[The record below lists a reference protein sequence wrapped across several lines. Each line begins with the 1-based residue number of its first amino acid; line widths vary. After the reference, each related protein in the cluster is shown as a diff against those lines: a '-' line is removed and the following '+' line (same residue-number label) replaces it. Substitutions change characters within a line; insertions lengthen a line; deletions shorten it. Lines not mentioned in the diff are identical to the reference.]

1 MTPSGS
7 LAPRGERD
15 SYFLDHACATMSVG
29 LDIIDAWRVKQDR
42 LKFNFDKARAVLID
56 SNMLS
61 HEVMAGILGGFG
73 FRQLHR
79 FADIARGQDFLKAN
93 PVELV
98 FVDPYTYGE
107 AGLDFIRWAHDNC
120 ARTPIFVVTGHAFL
134 RAVTEARDAGADYVI
149 AKPYSPS
156 VLLERLI
163 WVAEQSGRKIGA
175 TDEPMLHETAG
186 VAA

>member
-1 MTPSGS
+1 
-7 LAPRGERD
+7 
-15 SYFLDHACATMSVG
+15 MSVG
-29 LDIIDAWRVKQDR
+29 LDIVDSWRVKQER

-79 FADIARGQDFLKAN
+79 FADIARGQEFLKAS

-107 AGLDFIRWAHDNC
+107 AGLDFIRWARAEPSC
-120 ARTPIFVVTGHAFL
+120 ARSPIIVVTGHAFL

-163 WVAEQSGRKIGA
+163 WVAEQGGRKIGA
-175 TDEPMLHETAG
+175 TDEPMAHEIAG

>member
-1 MTPSGS
+1 
-7 LAPRGERD
+7 
-15 SYFLDHACATMSVG
+15 MSVG
-29 LDIIDAWRVKQDR
+29 LDIVDSWRIKQDR

-79 FADIARGQDFLKAN
+79 FADIHRGQEFLQSN
-93 PVELV
+93 PVELI
-98 FVDPYTYGE
+98 FVDPYTYGD
-107 AGLDFIRWAHDNC
+107 AGLDFIRWARAEPLC
-120 ARTPIFVVTGHAFL
+120 ANSPIVVVTGHAFL

-163 WVAEQSGRKIGA
+163 WVAEQGGRKIGA
-175 TDEPMLHETAG
+175 TDEPMPHEMHG
-186 VAA
+186 EAA

>member
-1 MTPSGS
+1 
-7 LAPRGERD
+7 
-15 SYFLDHACATMSVG
+15 MSVG
-29 LDIIDAWRVKQDR
+29 LDIIDSWRVKQER
-42 LKFNFDKARAVLID
+42 LKFNFDKAHAVLID

-79 FADIARGQDFLKAN
+79 FANIGHSQDFLKSS

-98 FVDPYTYGE
+98 FVDPYRYGE
-107 AGLDFIRWAHDNC
+107 AGLDFIRWARTEPSY
-120 ARTPIFVVTGHAFL
+120 ARSPIIVVTGHAFL

-163 WVAEQSGRKIGA
+163 WVAEQDGRKIGA
-175 TDEPMLHETAG
+175 TDDPMAHEIAG